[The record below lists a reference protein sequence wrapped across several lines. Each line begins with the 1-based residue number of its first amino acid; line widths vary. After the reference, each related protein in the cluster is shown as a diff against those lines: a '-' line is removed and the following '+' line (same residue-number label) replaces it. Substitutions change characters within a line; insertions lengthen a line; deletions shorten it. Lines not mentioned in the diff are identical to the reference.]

1 MDTATLRR
9 HLEDCHRECYAW
21 TLSCCDRDS
30 AEADDVLQTSYLKVL
45 DGRARFDGRSSFR
58 TWLFGVIRRTAADE
72 RRRGIVRRLRRA
84 VLGRDIAAQ
93 DDSALA
99 TEAGERQAQLRDALT
114 HLPRSQREVLLLVF
128 YHSLTIHES
137 AQALGIGLGSA
148 RTHYERGKR
157 RLRELLGD
165 VHAQRRNYD

>member
-30 AEADDVLQTSYLKVL
+30 AEADDVLQTAYLKVL
-45 DGRARFDGRSSFR
+45 DGRACFDGRSSFR

-72 RRRGIVRRLRRA
+72 RRRAIVRRLRHA
-84 VLGRDIAAQ
+84 VLGHDIAAV
-93 DDSALA
+93 DDSALT
-99 TEAGERQAQLRDALT
+99 TEAGERQAALRNALAR
-114 HLPRSQREVLLLVF
+114 LPRRQREVLLLVF

-137 AQALGIGLGSA
+137 AHALGIGLGSA

-165 VHAQRRNYD
+165 THDLRADHD

>member
-30 AEADDVLQTSYLKVL
+30 AEADDVLQTAYLKVL

-72 RRRGIVRRLRRA
+72 RRRGIVRRLRHA
-84 VLGRDIAAQ
+84 VLGQEIAAV
-93 DDSALA
+93 DDSTLRA
-99 TEAGERQAQLRDALT
+99 EAGERNAALRNALM
-114 HLPRSQREVLLLVF
+114 HLPRRQREVLLLVF
-128 YHSLTIHES
+128 YHSLTIHEAS
-137 AQALGIGLGSA
+137 QALGIGLGSA

-165 VHAQRRNYD
+165 IPAQRRDYD

>member
-9 HLEDCHRECYAW
+9 HLEDCHCECYAW

-30 AEADDVLQTSYLKVL
+30 AEADDVLQTAYLKVL

-72 RRRGIVRRLRRA
+72 RRRGIVRRLRHA
-84 VLGRDIAAQ
+84 VLGHDIAAH
-93 DDSALA
+93 DDTALA
-99 TEAGERQAQLRDALT
+99 TEAGERQARLRDALT
-114 HLPRSQREVLLLVF
+114 HLPRRQREVLLLVF
-128 YHSLTIHES
+128 YHSLTIQES
-137 AQALGIGLGSA
+137 ALTLGIGIGSA

-165 VHAQRRNYD
+165 IHAQRRNYD

>member
-30 AEADDVLQTSYLKVL
+30 AEADDVLQTAYLKVL

-72 RRRGIVRRLRRA
+72 RRRRIVRRLRHA
-84 VLGRDIAAQ
+84 VLGHDIAAL

-99 TEAGERQAQLRDALT
+99 TESGERRAKLRVALT
-114 HLPRSQREVLLLVF
+114 HLPRRQREVLLLVF
-128 YHSLTIHES
+128 YHDLTIHEA
-137 AQALGIGLGSA
+137 AQALSIGLGSA

>member
-30 AEADDVLQTSYLKVL
+30 AEADDVLQTAYLKVL
-45 DGRARFDGRSSFR
+45 DGRARFDGHSSFR

-72 RRRGIVRRLRRA
+72 RRRRIVRRLRHA
-84 VLGRDIAAQ
+84 VLGHDIAAL

-99 TEAGERQAQLRDALT
+99 TESGERRAKLRVGLT
-114 HLPRSQREVLLLVF
+114 HLPRRQREVLLLVF
-128 YHSLTIHES
+128 YHDLTIHEA

>member
-21 TLSCCDRDS
+21 TLSCCDRDF
-30 AEADDVLQTSYLKVL
+30 AEADDVLQTAYLKVL

-72 RRRGIVRRLRRA
+72 RRRGIVRRLRHA
-84 VLGRDIAAQ
+84 VLGHDIAAH
-93 DDSALA
+93 DDAVLA
-99 TEAGERQAQLRDALT
+99 TEAGERQAKLRDALT
-114 HLPRSQREVLLLVF
+114 RLPRRQREVLLLVF
-128 YHSLTIHES
+128 YHSLTIQES
-137 AQALGIGLGSA
+137 ALTLGIGLGSA

-165 VHAQRRNYD
+165 IHAQRRNYD

>member
-30 AEADDVLQTSYLKVL
+30 AEADDVLQTAYLKVL
-45 DGRARFDGRSSFR
+45 DGRARFDGHSSFR
-58 TWLFGVIRRTAADE
+58 TWLFGVIRHTAADE
-72 RRRGIVRRLRRA
+72 RRRRIVRRLRHA
-84 VLGRDIAAQ
+84 VLGHDMAAR
-93 DDSALA
+93 DDSTLHAESA
-99 TEAGERQAQLRDALT
+99 ERQTALRDALA
-114 HLPRSQREVLLLVF
+114 HLPRRQREVLLLVF
-128 YHSLTIHES
+128 YHSLTIHEA

-165 VHAQRRNYD
+165 IHAQRRDYD